1 LVTARSVVKVL
12 GPELSVDTVR
22 GANIA
27 SVNAEL
33 MVNGASKSE
42 GTGAEVKGSPASS
55 LCWLADQ
62 GVGLKAGELVI
73 TGAFC
78 KWKTYAAGDKVTA
91 TFDGLGEV
99 ILNLDPPTPA
109 AVPATAA
116 ATAAATAPSAS
127 TAAASAAVAEESD
140 DDDGGGLAA
149 LFGDD
154 LDDDDESDGDF
165 EAGEEEPDIDIDD
178 ASDNDDDTGGGP
190 SAAKKA
196 RVD

>member
-1 LVTARSVVKVL
+1 MTARSVVKVL

-22 GANIA
+22 GASIA
-27 SVNAEL
+27 SVKAEL
-33 MVNGASKSE
+33 MVNGVSKSE

-91 TFDGLGEV
+91 TFAGLGEV
-99 ILNLDPPTPA
+99 VLNLEQPTPA
-109 AVPATAA
+109 VAP

-127 TAAASAAVAEESD
+127 TDDD

-178 ASDNDDDTGGGP
+178 ASDNDDDTGVGP